1 MGLGLFPLRQLRYVK
16 RYRQILQVLVKYGFA
31 QVLAQ
36 INLYGIWERI
46 YCRRR
51 DGGGAL
57 PHNPEARLRMAVEE
71 LGPAYIKI
79 GQLLS
84 TRADLLPP
92 AFTAELAHLQDD
104 VPPFPYQKA
113 KQIVEAELK
122 APLEQL
128 FQSFDAQPLAAASIG
143 QVHRAVLNSG
153 EMVVVKIKR
162 PGIDV
167 MVHNDLDILVELA
180 SLVDRNTNLGPL
192 YQFTSIAQEIRKIIS
207 RELDYHSEA
216 RNAQRLRQN
225 LEGSPQVYVPRV
237 YWEYTTRDILTLEY
251 RQGIN
256 LSRYLQAYTPESDP
270 SHIAQVLTET
280 FFKQVFINGF
290 FHGDPHPGNIA
301 LLPDGRLFFMD
312 FGSAGFI
319 SEDLRGRLALI
330 FLSFQNMDPV
340 AMVDELLSFTFVPPV
355 INRSELIRD
364 IALIQEQYYE
374 IPLKE
379 INLSEALQDLMRVGA
394 RHHLRFPYEFLLL
407 AKALLTLEGTVTRLD
422 PDFKIAE
429 AVQRYG
435 PALQGKQ
442 FKFAA
447 RRLKGIVR
455 SYQRLVE
462 EIPERTVE
470 ILRTTAAGE
479 LKIKVQIDRAESALK
494 TLENMVNRLAFSIVL
509 ASLVIGLSQNIR
521 FTGSQWLEKVPVG
534 EIALV
539 GAGLA
544 GLWWLFAIIRSGRL

>member
-1 MGLGLFPLRQLRYVK
+1 MGLSWFPIRQLRYVK

-46 YCRRR
+46 YCRRQN
-51 DGGGAL
+51 GCSEL
-57 PHNPEARLRMAVEE
+57 PHNPEARLRMVLEE
-71 LGPAYIKI
+71 LGPAYIKV

-84 TRADLLPP
+84 TRADLLPT
-92 AFTAELAHLQDD
+92 AFTTEMARLQDD
-104 VPPFPYQKA
+104 VPPFPSQKA
-113 KQIVEAELK
+113 KQIVEAEFK
-122 APLEQL
+122 VPLDQI
-128 FQSFDAQPLAAASIG
+128 FQSFDTEPLAAASIG
-143 QVHRAVLNSG
+143 QVHRAVLHNG
-153 EMVVVKIKR
+153 DLVVVKIKR

-167 MVHNDLDILVELA
+167 MVKNDLEILVELA
-180 SLVDRNTNLGPL
+180 SLVERNTNLGPL
-192 YQFTSIAQEIRKIIS
+192 YQFTSIAREIQKIIS

-216 RNAQRLRQN
+216 RNAQRFKQN
-225 LEGSPQVYVPRV
+225 MEGNPHVCVPRV
-237 YWEYTTRDILTLEY
+237 YWEYTTHDVLTLEY

-256 LSRYLQAYTPESDP
+256 LSRYFMEPVPESDP
-270 SHIAQVLTET
+270 TGIAEVLTET

-301 LLPDGRLFFMD
+301 LLPDGRLFLMD

-340 AMVDELLSFTFVPPV
+340 AMVDEMLSFTFCPPI

-364 IALIQEQYYE
+364 IALIQEQYFE

-394 RHHLRFPYEFLLL
+394 KHHLRFPYEFLLL
-407 AKALLTLEGTVTRLD
+407 VKALLTLEGTVSRLD

-442 FKFAA
+442 LKYAA
-447 RRLKGIVR
+447 RRLKGVAR
-455 SYQRLVE
+455 SYQRLAE

-470 ILRTTAAGE
+470 ILRATAAGE
-479 LKIKVQIDRAESALK
+479 LKIKVEIDRAESALK
-494 TLENMVNRLAFSIVL
+494 TLENAVNRLAFSIVL

-521 FTGSQWLEKVPVG
+521 FADSQWLSRVPVG
-534 EIALV
+534 EIVLV